1 MAVKSSVGSG
11 TGAAF
16 SRRGFL
22 VGGAIATFGTF
33 ALAGCSAGGASGSGA
48 GIDLGAILPDYIP
61 VEYVKAK
68 YPSVDN
74 STPIYTEVPDEYVQ
88 SVKTPPGSGS
98 TINAMVPIYSAVP
111 PGLPENNYFVALNEA
126 LGSKVVINA
135 VEGSSYGE
143 KLQAV
148 LASPKDVADWVV
160 VPSSTIP
167 ARFDEAVEAVFADLT
182 PFLAGDKVKKY
193 PNLANITTD
202 TWKYCVYNGKL
213 MGLPNPQEA
222 IGSWIFYRYDVLE
235 EVGVEPPTNG
245 DEFKKF
251 AKALTDESKGRWG
264 IDDIFLG
271 GIDNMFRVPAMWRLD
286 GGKLVHRFETDEYRE
301 ALLFNRDL
309 FDAGVVH
316 PDAVAGTG
324 SYKTRFEAA
333 QVATMVDSFGGW
345 RGSMRRVAPQIP
357 GYDQRPAMP
366 FAADGGDPY
375 LPRPDAV
382 NMTSFIKQAD
392 DEKIEEILG
401 LANLLAAPFGTTEY
415 RLVNYGVEGV
425 DWELNDDGTE
435 GSTELGTKEVVAT
448 YKFLTGP
455 NVVDAVL
462 SNPDVGEMTHAFME
476 EATKYL
482 VEDPFWGNRI
492 IEPARFA
499 SLEQPFEDLEADVAR
514 GRADEDDID
523 AAIASWKSSG
533 GDDLRA
539 FYQEKLDELG

>member
-1 MAVKSSVGSG
+1 MAVESTIGRGS
-11 TGAAF
+11 GAAF

-22 VGGAIATFGTF
+22 AGGTVAALGAF
-33 ALAGCSAGGASGSGA
+33 ALAGCSTNGAATGA
-48 GIDLGAILPDYIP
+48 QGVDLKSILPDYIP
-61 VEYVKAK
+61 VEYVKSK
-68 YPSVDN
+68 YPSVNN
-74 STPIYTEVPDEYVQ
+74 STPIFTEVPSEYVQ

-126 LGSKVVINA
+126 LGAKVVINA

-148 LASPKDVADWVV
+148 LASPKNVADWVA

-167 ARFDEAVEAVFADLT
+167 ARFDEAAEAVFADLT

-222 IGSWIFYRYDVLE
+222 IGSWLFYRHDVLE

-245 DEFKKF
+245 EELKSF
-251 AKALTDESKGRWG
+251 AKALTDEKKGRWG
-264 IDDIFLG
+264 LDEIFLG
-271 GIDNMFRVPAMWRLD
+271 GIDNMFRVPAKWRLD
-286 GGKLVHRFETDEYRE
+286 GNKLVHRYETDEYKE
-301 ALLFNRDL
+301 ALLFNREL
-309 FDAGVVH
+309 FAAGVVH

-366 FAADGGDPY
+366 FAADGGEPY
-375 LPRPDAV
+375 IPRPDAV
-382 NMTSFIKQAD
+382 TMTSFIKKAD

-401 LANLLAAPFGTTEY
+401 LANLLAAPFGTTEF

-425 DWELNDDGTE
+425 DWELKEDGTE
-435 GSTELGTKEVVAT
+435 GSTDLGTKEVVAT
-448 YKFLTGP
+448 YKFLAAP
-455 NVVDAVL
+455 NVVDAVV

-492 IEPARFA
+492 IEPARFS
-499 SLEQPFEDLEADVAR
+499 SLQQPFDDLEADLAR
-514 GRADEDDID
+514 GRANKEDID
-523 AAIASWKSSG
+523 AAVEQWRSAG

-539 FYQEKLDELG
+539 FYEEVLEGLD